1 MKSVEAITKY
11 NFKKNAEMHVSFFL
25 KAAFKISTTAL
36 NIEHSTFQS

>member
-25 KAAFKISTTAL
+25 KQLSKYQPQ
-36 NIEHSTFQS
+36 H